1 MKNRMKPSVIPDS
14 KTHPKSD
21 SAFKQEAVNL
31 WKSSG
36 KSAAT
41 VAAELGIK
49 MERLYTWRAKYVSV
63 PTGEGAETMTRE
75 QLLADNAALLRE
87 LDHVRQQRE
96 IQTKTALCTNPG
108 FLSSFP
114 ASIGRFCTSIDD
126 LDGSDS
132 ATSRDRLADQTAPP
146 SQSTIRVPGLAW
158 NNPQH
163 SESAQNRYCRLE

>member
-1 MKNRMKPSVIPDS
+1 MKNRMKQSVIPDS
-14 KTHPKSD
+14 KTHPKYD

-49 MERLYTWRAKYVSV
+49 MERLYVWRAKYVPL
-63 PTGEGAETMTRE
+63 PTGEGAETKTRE

-96 IQTKTALCTNPG
+96 ILKKTLGILSDPQSNATN
-108 FLSSFP
+108 
-114 ASIGRFCTSIDD
+114 
-126 LDGSDS
+126 
-132 ATSRDRLADQTAPP
+132 
-146 SQSTIRVPGLAW
+146 GLK
-158 NNPQH
+158 
-163 SESAQNRYCRLE
+163 R